1 MVDYLIGTGGWAYIK
16 VPGLRSLVAY
26 SRLFDFAEVNS
37 TFYQIPNLKAV
48 ESWRRQVPPHFEFSV
63 RCNSDLTH
71 KYQFQTSEEAYK
83 TLDQMVTVC
92 RTLRAEILHM
102 QTPSSFLP
110 TEENARLL
118 QSFMSSVNPRDV
130 RIALELRGSN
140 QALTKDFIRIMQDYD
155 MIHSVDLSKDEQP
168 AYKSDILYTRLFG
181 KGVHNIYQPT
191 DQELKTIDNK
201 AREGTHKKAI
211 VSFHFVRMYKDAV
224 RLKTYK
230 ETGKFPMVTRSTGL
244 KSLMEVMKEDAQ
256 FPSQKQDLIQ
266 HQGWKLIDIKRDER
280 VWVRKVLEE
289 LPERRYES
297 LDDVVQAL
305 RGFFDTY
312 SDQPI

>member
-1 MVDYLIGTGGWAYIK
+1 MSDYLIGTGGWAYIK

-26 SRLFDFAEVNS
+26 SRLFDFVEVNS
-37 TFYQIPNLKAV
+37 TFYQIPNLKTV

-71 KYQFQTSEEAYK
+71 KYQFQASEQ
-83 TLDQMVTVC
+83 TCRILDQMVTIC
-92 RTLRAEILHM
+92 KTLRAEILHM

-118 QSFMSSVNPRDV
+118 QSFMSSSNPRGV

-140 QALTKDFIRIMQDYD
+140 QALTRDFIRVMQDHD
-155 MIHSVDLSKDEQP
+155 MIHSVDLSKNEQP
-168 AYKSDILYTRLFG
+168 AYESDMLYTRLFG

-191 DQELKTIDNK
+191 DQELKTIDDR
-201 AREGTHKKAI
+201 ARAGTHKKAM

-224 RLKTYK
+224 RLKTYS

-244 KSLMEVMKEDAQ
+244 KSLIEVLKEDAQ
-256 FPSQKQDLIQ
+256 FPCQKQGLIK
-266 HQGWKLIDIKRDER
+266 HQGWKLIDIKPNER
-280 VWVRKVLEE
+280 VRVREVLEK
-289 LPERRYES
+289 LPERRYDG
-297 LDDVVQAL
+297 LDDVIQSL
-305 RGFFDTY
+305 QGFF
-312 SDQPI
+312 

>member
-1 MVDYLIGTGGWAYIK
+1 MTDYLIGTGGWAYIK

-26 SRLFDFAEVNS
+26 SRLFDFVEVNS
-37 TFYQIPNLKAV
+37 TFYQIPNLKTV

-71 KYQFQTSEEAYK
+71 KYQFQASEQTCK
-83 TLDQMVTVC
+83 ILDQMVTIC
-92 RTLRAEILHM
+92 KTLRAEVLHM

-118 QSFMSSVNPRDV
+118 QSFLSSVNPRGV

-140 QALTKDFIRIMQDYD
+140 QALTRDFIRVMQDHD

-168 AYKSDILYTRLFG
+168 AYESDMFYTRLFG

-191 DQELKTIDNK
+191 DQELKTIDDR
-201 AREGTHKKAI
+201 ARAGTHKKAM

-230 ETGKFPMVTRSTGL
+230 KTGKFPMVTRSTGL
-244 KSLMEVMKEDAQ
+244 KSLMEVLKEDAQ
-256 FPSQKQDLIQ
+256 FPSRKQDLIQ
-266 HQGWKLIDIKRDER
+266 HQGWKLIDIKPDER
-280 VWVRKVLEE
+280 LRVYEVLEK

-305 RGFFDTY
+305 QGSF
-312 SDQPI
+312 